1 MRNKKIL
8 DQTIDKS
15 DFEKIVDKIN
25 QDNTKTDKIKYLL
38 KLLKYQPLVKGV
50 NYSGSSSFKVNPKN
64 IEASSKAFKEGNIGA
79 LLKNSEIIEL
89 HRDDLP
95 NIVFKGNSTVKTIEV
110 AISSTQ
116 AEDENLLNNLYRK
129 TLNQL

>member
-1 MRNKKIL
+1 MRNKRIL
-8 DQTIDKS
+8 NQTIDKS
-15 DFEKIVDKIN
+15 DFEKIVDKVN

-38 KLLKYQPLVKGV
+38 KLLKHQPLVKGV
-50 NYSGSSSFKVNPKN
+50 NYGGSSSFKVNPKN
-64 IEASSKAFKEGNIGA
+64 IEASSKAFKEGDIGA

-116 AEDENLLNNLYRK
+116 SEDESLLRDLYQK